1 MRNLLAALTA
11 LMLFATPVVAASDP
25 PVQSA
30 EVVFWQS
37 ISSSTDAAAS
47 SDTYIASALKKVRQS
62 KITHPESL
70 TRISGTWFHNQKMNT
85 AEENK

>member
-1 MRNLLAALTA
+1 MIKCTFLAALTC

-37 ISSSTDAAAS
+37 ISS
-47 SDTYIASALKKVRQS
+47 ALGPKPRRTS
-62 KITHPESL
+62 
-70 TRISGTWFHNQKMNT
+70 
-85 AEENK
+85 